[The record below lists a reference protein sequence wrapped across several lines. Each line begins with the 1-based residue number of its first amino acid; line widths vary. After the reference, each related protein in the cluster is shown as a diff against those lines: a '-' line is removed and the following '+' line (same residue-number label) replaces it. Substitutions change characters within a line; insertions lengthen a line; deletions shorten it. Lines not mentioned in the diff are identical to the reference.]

1 MVEADFVFNQSEMPK
16 HLRREQRRKRR
27 VSVLIK
33 EREGAGP
40 RRDNAAAAGGMLS
53 RGFTPKFIS
62 WVKQAVIKGITLH
75 QPAGGV
81 T

>member
-1 MVEADFVFNQSEMPK
+1 MVEADSVFNQSEMLK

-40 RRDNAAAAGGMLS
+40 RRDAAAAGGMLS
-53 RGFTPKFIS
+53 RSFTPKFIS
-62 WVKQAVIKGITLH
+62 RVKLAVIKNITLR